1 MQNNAFNES
10 NEFSI
15 TKTTLYNLTVFLV
28 QGQTRLNFE
37 SLNNQETK
45 ITVILV

>member
-15 TKTTLYNLTVFLV
+15 TKKALYNLTVFLV